1 MVRPLLSLFFLMY
14 PQSAFVTSKRDILV
28 LPQTAARSADS
39 VLVAKS
45 PTPFFFIA
53 AALFLPAAIDAL
65 LLWTPFGRLPPGYF
79 TTFFFFFFFF
89 LAFFFFFFFFFF
101 LAFFFFAFFFFGFFA
116 FFAAFFFAGFFFADV
131 CCVRARV
138 ALVISPM

>member
-1 MVRPLLSLFFLMY
+1 MLNELDGRTFFSFASGVMVRPLLSLFFLMY
-14 PQSAFVTSKRDILV
+14 PQSAFVTSTRDILA

-53 AALFLPAAIDAL
+53 AALFLPAAFIAL
-65 LLWTPFGRLPPGYF
+65 LLWLPFGRLPPGYF

-89 LAFFFFFFFFFF
+89 FFF
-101 LAFFFFAFFFFGFFA
+101 LAFFAFFVG
-116 FFAAFFFAGFFFADV
+116 FFAAFFFAGFF
-131 CCVRARV
+131 
-138 ALVISPM
+138 SH

>member
-1 MVRPLLSLFFLMY
+1 MY
-14 PQSAFVTSKRDILV
+14 PQSAFVTSTRDILA

-53 AALFLPAAIDAL
+53 AALFLPAA
-65 LLWTPFGRLPPGYF
+65 
-79 TTFFFFFFFF
+79 FF
-89 LAFFFFFFFFFF
+89 AFF
-101 LAFFFFAFFFFGFFA
+101 FFFFAFFFFGFFA
-116 FFAAFFFAGFFFADV
+116 FFVGFFAAFFFAGFFFADV

-138 ALVISPM
+138 ALVISFFTLPVSPM